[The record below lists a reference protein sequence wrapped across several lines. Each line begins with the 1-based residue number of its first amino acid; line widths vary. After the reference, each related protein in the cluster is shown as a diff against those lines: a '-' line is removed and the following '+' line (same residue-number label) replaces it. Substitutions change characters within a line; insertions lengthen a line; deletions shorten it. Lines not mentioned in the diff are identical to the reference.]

1 MSTAT
6 ALGGAP
12 RCRMY
17 TSGSHS
23 ASVTRTAMR
32 RNSHRG
38 ADVILVVTGHAAL
51 AISTPITVSLP

>member
-1 MSTAT
+1 
-6 ALGGAP
+6 
-12 RCRMY
+12 MY